1 MQGTTQ
7 TTNLEKKTHGFE
19 KNIWFIRFHH
29 PHPEADQK
37 ELRVPS
43 LVILFRRLLPLR
55 FSVTPKTIHND
66 PIFPT
71 WWAVEVHV
79 ETPAEQFRI
88 LNCESFCQSFIM
100 LSYTETWNVISSQ
113 KLKIWECPTGEQ
125 VTAHCLLSNRKEKL
139 FKFSISWTDVFAT
152 SKQMATHQWIN
163 FWSFWGQLILTPSD
177 HHWMLKIFLHPNG
190 FEKKH
195 AKILN
200 YINSLLDYWSL
211 KCFGISGTI
220 FQPPECTFSVDL
232 EGCHFGE
239 VHGPAIRE
247 VQRFNWTPWLH
258 GKRYNTDTKSSE
270 NQPKNMRKKDL
281 WIIPVG
287 SIAWILTGDICRQ
300 LHGAGKYRWITCHFL
315 QG

>member
-1 MQGTTQ
+1 MSYPA
-7 TTNLEKKTHGFE
+7 
-19 KNIWFIRFHH
+19 KN
-29 PHPEADQK
+29 
-37 ELRVPS
+37 
-43 LVILFRRLLPLR
+43 
-55 FSVTPKTIHND
+55 
-66 PIFPT
+66 
-71 WWAVEVHV
+71 
-79 ETPAEQFRI
+79 
-88 LNCESFCQSFIM
+88 
-100 LSYTETWNVISSQ
+100 
-113 KLKIWECPTGEQ
+113 LKIWECPTGEQ

-258 GKRYNTDTKSSE
+258 GKRYNTEWKPTKKYEEKILVNHSSGI
-270 NQPKNMRKKDL
+270 NRLDPSRWHLQSAPWGRKVQVNHLPLSTRIGLHVSYNTHLLKIWHKCISTYQHKTCWKYSSRFRDDVNVPGPFKGVL
-281 WIIPVG
+281 HFKGCFMIPILSHEQALVG
-287 SIAWILTGDICRQ
+287 N
-300 LHGAGKYRWITCHFL
+300 
-315 QG
+315 